1 MSLNSLHTNFTY
13 TKDTGLTVFNISIQE
28 SNANSTLG
36 CYSQH
41 VAEDPDHGRNGIVSY
56 SVLSPSS
63 DFEIYTNFQNNV
75 CL

>member
-13 TKDTGLTVFNISIQE
+13 IKDTGLTVFNISIQE
-28 SNANSTLG
+28 SDVTG

-63 DFEIYTNFQNNV
+63 DFEIYINFQNNV